1 MIKMRGLGCI
11 AGFLLIMGT
20 FTLHAQVKPVNAQH
34 QPSGKT
40 QSKSQPPAKTH
51 ITGQD
56 QPAGQV
62 QTDTTH
68 TQQGTVS
75 AEDLEKYRQSS
86 LDLINFLEGTL
97 NFLGDRK
104 SIPREKEV
112 IINNSFSKIFLTPKV
127 QVEDDL
133 DERRKVPLYK
143 DVQAYLKDID
153 FFFKGATF
161 KFRVDEVQY
170 TVNSPTNLFFKIT
183 VTRQL
188 NGRTIEGDT
197 VNSTKVRYVE
207 VNLDPEQNTMK
218 IASIYTT
225 KINEEEEL
233 QSWWNGMPVIWKFA
247 LGKNIKVNQNTDL
260 SQVMQYSDSLT
271 LRKGDSIQHVAFD
284 TAFLKK
290 ESIYGAIRK
299 LVKLH
304 NVDLTG
310 FKSIDNLDPLAKLT
324 DLQNVNISGTKV
336 KDLTPIR
343 NLNFLEVLNI
353 SNCKVESLSP
363 LRYMQNIKELDAS
376 NTDIKDLIPISAY
389 SNLERLNVSG
399 SKVDSLT
406 YLSGLSNLSDL
417 RFNNSKV
424 SDLSP
429 IKGLQ
434 NLSILQL
441 SDTRVKDIS
450 PISSLNKL
458 IRLDIKHTEISSLDS
473 LTHLTSLQLLFCD
486 QTPIN
491 NLRPLEALP
500 VLKRIYCDE
509 SGIKK
514 PEVSRFGLKRPGV
527 LVVFESEELLKW
539 WVELTTE
546 WKKVFTSLAAIPA
559 TPSKEDLHS
568 LVVKTKVDIS
578 GNQNI
583 LNIDPVDKFINL
595 QSLNIAG
602 TQIIS
607 IEPIKDLVDLNNLNL
622 SDTRITS
629 ISALRNLKNL
639 DVLNLDKL
647 PITSLDPIY
656 GLSNLRLVLMDGLQA
671 PAALK
676 DTLRRKIPNCLV
688 VYQTDSLTSWW
699 NNLSPDWKTIFG
711 YPNTMP
717 TRIQLHQIQNLKEL
731 VFKDNIRITNLIPLK
746 TLDRIQKLQ
755 FSGTS
760 ITDLTPLITQKDLL
774 VLKCPN
780 NPIQELDPLK
790 QLTGLVEL
798 DIEGTP
804 VRSLET
810 LVNLKSLQVICAG
823 GTQIKTIKYLKLL
836 TNLQR
841 LEVFNTRVGSLSSLE
856 TNKTLKLLRCYNTN
870 LGKREIGRFKEAHP
884 DCEVVYY

>member
-1 MIKMRGLGCI
+1 MIKTRGLGCI
-11 AGFLLIMGT
+11 AGFLLMVCSL
-20 FTLHAQVKPVNAQH
+20 TLHAQVRSVNTQH
-34 QPSGKT
+34 QPSGKALLKAT
-40 QSKSQPPAKTH
+40 SLSKTH
-51 ITGQD
+51 I
-56 QPAGQV
+56 AGQG
-62 QTDTTH
+62 QPSGQALDDTIH
-68 TQQGTVS
+68 GQQATIS
-75 AEDLEKYRQSS
+75 AEELEKYRQSS

-127 QVEDDL
+127 QIEDDL
-133 DERRKVPLYK
+133 DEKRKVPLYK

-197 VNSTKVRYVE
+197 VNSTKVRFIE

-233 QSWWNGMPVIWKFA
+233 QSWWNGMPVIWKLA
-247 LGKNIKVNQNTDL
+247 LGKNIKVNQNVDL
-260 SQVMQYSDSLT
+260 SQVMHYSDSVT
-271 LRKGDSIQHVAFD
+271 LRKGDSIEHVAFD
-284 TAFLKK
+284 TAIIKK

-299 LVKLH
+299 LVKSRAI
-304 NVDLTG
+304 DLSG
-310 FKSIDNLDPLAKLT
+310 FKSIDNVDPLAKLT

-353 SNCKVESLSP
+353 SGCKVESLAP
-363 LRYMQNIKELDAS
+363 LRYMQKIKELDAS
-376 NTDIKDLIPISAY
+376 NTEIKDLVPISAY
-389 SNLERLNVSG
+389 LNLERLNVSG
-399 SKVDSLT
+399 SKVDSLSHI
-406 YLSGLSNLSDL
+406 SGLSNLTDL

-424 SDLSP
+424 SDLNP

-434 NLSILQL
+434 NLSILQF
-441 SDTRVKDIS
+441 SGTPVTDIS
-450 PISSLNKL
+450 PVSGLNKL
-458 IRLDIKHTEISSLDS
+458 VRLDFKHTEIPSLDS
-473 LTHLTSLQLLFCD
+473 LIHLSSLQLLFCD
-486 QTPIN
+486 QTPVST
-491 NLRPLEALP
+491 LRPLEGLP

-509 SGIKK
+509 SGVKK

-527 LVVFESEELLKW
+527 LVIFESEELSKW
-539 WVELTTE
+539 WIELTTE
-546 WKKVFTSLAAIPA
+546 WKKVFTALATIPA
-559 TPSKEDLHS
+559 TPTKEDLHS

-622 SDTRITS
+622 SATRITS

-647 PITSLDPIY
+647 PVTSLDPIY
-656 GLSNLRLVLMDGLQA
+656 GLSNLRLLLMDGVQA

-688 VYQTDSLTSWW
+688 VYQTDSLTHWW
-699 NNLSPDWKTIFG
+699 KNLSPDWKAIFG

-731 VFKDNIRITNLIPLK
+731 AFKDNIRITDLNPLK

-760 ITDLTPLITQKDLL
+760 ITDLTPLVTQKDLL

-780 NPIQELDPLK
+780 NPIQELDPIK

-798 DIEGTP
+798 DVEGTP
-804 VRSLET
+804 VRSLEI
-810 LVNLKSLQVICAG
+810 LLNFKNLQVICAG
-823 GTQIKTIKYLKLL
+823 GTQIKSIKYLKLL

-856 TNKTLKLLRCYNTN
+856 TNKTLKLLRCYNTKI
-870 LGKREIGRFKEAHP
+870 GKREVGRFKETHP

>member
-1 MIKMRGLGCI
+1 MIKMRGLSCI
-11 AGFLLIMGT
+11 TGFLLMMGG
-20 FTLHAQVKPVNAQH
+20 FTLHAQVKPANVQH
-34 QPSGKT
+34 QPSSKI
-40 QSKSQPPAKTH
+40 QSKSQPSSKTH
-51 ITGQD
+51 ITSHGVSSGQ
-56 QPAGQV
+56 AQV
-62 QTDTTH
+62 DTTH
-68 TQQGTVS
+68 GQQGTIS
-75 AEDLEKYRQSS
+75 DEDLAKYRQSS
-86 LDLINFLEGTL
+86 LDLIGFLEGTL

-127 QVEDDL
+127 QIEDDL
-133 DERRKVPLYK
+133 DEKRKVPLYK

-197 VNSTKVRYVE
+197 INSTKVRYVE

-233 QSWWNGMPVIWKFA
+233 QSWWNGMPVIWKLA
-247 LGKNIKVNQNTDL
+247 LGKNIKINQNMDL

-271 LRKGDSIQHVAFD
+271 LRKGDTIQHVAFD
-284 TAFLKK
+284 SAILKK
-290 ESIYGAIRK
+290 ESIYAAIRK
-299 LVKLH
+299 LVKSH
-304 NVDLTG
+304 AVDLSA

-324 DLQNVNISGTKV
+324 DLQNVNIAGTRV
-336 KDLTPIR
+336 TDLTPIR

-353 SNCKVESLSP
+353 SNCQIESLSP
-363 LRYMQNIKELDAS
+363 LRYMQNIKELDVS
-376 NTDIKDLIPISAY
+376 NTAIKDLVPISAY
-389 SNLERLNVSG
+389 LNLERLNVSG
-399 SKVDSLT
+399 SKVDSLEHI
-406 YLSGLSNLSDL
+406 SGLSNLTDL

-424 SDLSP
+424 ADLNP

-441 SDTRVKDIS
+441 SGTPVKDIS
-450 PISSLNKL
+450 PVSGLNKL
-458 IRLDIKHTEISSLDS
+458 VRLDFKHTEIANLDS

-486 QTPIN
+486 QTPVSS
-491 NLRPLEALP
+491 LRPLEGLP
-500 VLKRIYCDE
+500 ALKRIYCDE

-539 WVELTTE
+539 WTELTTE

-639 DVLNLDKL
+639 ETLNLDKL
-647 PITSLDPIY
+647 PVTSLEPIY
-656 GLSNLRLVLMDGLQA
+656 GLSDLKLILMDGLQA
-671 PAALK
+671 PVALK

-688 VYQTDSLTSWW
+688 VYQTDSLKNWW

-711 YPNTMP
+711 YPNTVP

-731 VFKDNIRITNLIPLK
+731 VFKDNIRISNLVPLK

-760 ITDLTPLITQKDLL
+760 ITDLTPLITQRDLL

-804 VRSLET
+804 VRSLEI
-810 LVNLKSLQVICAG
+810 LPNLKNLQIICAG
-823 GTQIKTIKYLKLL
+823 GTQIKTIKYLKTLS
-836 TNLQR
+836 NLQR
-841 LEVFNTRVGSLSSLE
+841 LEVFNTHVGSLSSLE
-856 TNKTLKLLRCYNTN
+856 TNKTLKLLRCYNTKI
-870 LGKREIGRFKEAHP
+870 GKREIGRFKETHP
-884 DCEVVYY
+884 ECEVVYY